1 MIENV
6 YNATLIHTYPYKIN
20 SINIMDCSKG
30 DNLEIMKKKALNL
43 RTRCVGE
50 GIITFLLKAVLLS
63 KDRSQGL

>member
-1 MIENV
+1 
-6 YNATLIHTYPYKIN
+6 
-20 SINIMDCSKG
+20 MDCSKG